1 LYQERDLLAKN
12 IKIKKKKQKE
22 KTKKRRK
29 RRRKSIGLPNPYK

>member
-29 RRRKSIGLPNPYK
+29 RRRKSIGLSNPYK